1 MKQWIEQ
8 AADEK
13 SVKSLESEAGFSKFL
28 AKLLVLREQT
38 DSISAQNFIH
48 PKLKHLDD
56 PFTIHNMERA
66 IERIISARKK
76 KEKILLVG
84 DYDVD
89 GITST
94 VMTKQ
99 ALESINIVVETVTP
113 KRLSEGYGLTK
124 EVLERGLKE
133 QNFSLV
139 IALDCGTNS
148 VDEAEFLKSKNIDLL
163 VVDHHQL
170 KSGILPDA
178 IIVNPHLQK
187 DQENPGEISAQLDY
201 ASKSS
206 TLCTKKPGR

>member
-13 SVKSLESEAGFSKFL
+13 SVKSIESQVGCSKFL
-28 AKLLVLREQT
+28 AKLLVLRGQT
-38 DSISAQNFIH
+38 DPVLAQNFIH

-56 PFTIHNMERA
+56 PFTIQNMDRA

-76 KEKILLVG
+76 KEKVLLVG

-99 ALESINIVVETVTP
+99 ALESIDIIVDTITP

-124 EVLERGLKE
+124 EVLER
-133 QNFSLV
+133 
-139 IALDCGTNS
+139 T
-148 VDEAEFLKSKNIDLL
+148 
-163 VVDHHQL
+163 
-170 KSGILPDA
+170 
-178 IIVNPHLQK
+178 
-187 DQENPGEISAQLDY
+187 
-201 ASKSS
+201 
-206 TLCTKKPGR
+206 